1 MSRINLIF
9 CLIFAAFPSDP
20 EIEMSGPL
28 VSGNPV
34 TVSCRV
40 PNVYPSDRL
49 EIELFKGESIMMNK
63 TFLEDVSKKALET
76 KSLEMTFIPTIEDTG
91 NVLVCLAQLP
101 IDEMEF
107 EPKQRQSTQILYVN
121 GKYMCD
127 VFTIDYDF
135 FLSCLPGNSQ
145 HEVHS

>member
-1 MSRINLIF
+1 MSHINLIF

-34 TVSCRV
+34 TVSCKV
-40 PNVYPSDRL
+40 PNVYPFDRL

-63 TFLEDVSKKALET
+63 IFLEDASKKALET
-76 KSLEMTFIPTIEDTG
+76 KSLEMTFIPTTEDTA
-91 NVLVCLAQLP
+91 NVLVCLARLP

-121 GKYMCD
+121 GKYMYD
-127 VFTIDYDF
+127 VSTI
-135 FLSCLPGNSQ
+135 
-145 HEVHS
+145 

>member
-1 MSRINLIF
+1 MRPLHLIKISSVFLLVSHINLIF

-34 TVSCRV
+34 TVSCKV
-40 PNVYPSDRL
+40 PNVYPFDRL

-63 TFLEDVSKKALET
+63 IFLEDASKKALET
-76 KSLEMTFIPTIEDTG
+76 KSLEMTFIPTTEDTA
-91 NVLVCLAQLP
+91 NVLVCLARLT

-121 GKYMCD
+121 GKYMYD
-127 VFTIDYDF
+127 VSTI
-135 FLSCLPGNSQ
+135 
-145 HEVHS
+145 

>member
-1 MSRINLIF
+1 M
-9 CLIFAAFPSDP
+9 IFAAFPSDP

-40 PNVYPSDRL
+40 PNVYPSDWL

-63 TFLEDVSKKALET
+63 IFSKDVSKKALET

-107 EPKQRQSTQILYVN
+107 EPKQRQSTQTLYVN

>member
-40 PNVYPSDRL
+40 PNVYPSDWL

-63 TFLEDVSKKALET
+63 IFSKDVSKKALET
-76 KSLEMTFIPTIEDTG
+76 KTLEKTFIPTTEDIG
-91 NVLVCLAQLP
+91 NVLVCLARLP

-107 EPKQRQSTQILYVN
+107 ELKQRQSTQTLYVN

-145 HEVHS
+145 REVHS

>member
-34 TVSCRV
+34 TVSCKV
-40 PNVYPSDRL
+40 PNVYPFDRL

-63 TFLEDVSKKALET
+63 VFSKDVRKKALET
-76 KSLEMTFIPTIEDTG
+76 KSLEKTFIPTAEDTG
-91 NVLVCLAQLP
+91 NVLVCLARLP

-121 GKYMCD
+121 GKYMYD
-127 VFTIDYDF
+127 VSTI
-135 FLSCLPGNSQ
+135 
-145 HEVHS
+145 